1 MKLYI
6 CISNV
11 LRFVQL
17 VLFYSLLRRNFSS
30 LNFNISYFLLYRYIF
45 FSFILVHF
53 SCITQLLLLVFSYHL
68 ILYYNIIIP
77 NINHFYCMDY
87 LMDFFSLILVC
98 KGISFQKCPLLSLSY
113 ISFLSMI
120 LNFSSSL
127 EFEIQVIFVNSS
139 YVLENNVHYLVQGF
153 MLI

>member
-1 MKLYI
+1 MKIYI

-98 KGISFQKCPLLSLSY
+98 KGISFQKCPLFIIELY
-113 ISFLSMI
+113 FLFV
-120 LNFSSSL
+120 NDFEFL
-127 EFEIQVIFVNSS
+127 EFFRI
-139 YVLENNVHYLVQGF
+139 
-153 MLI
+153 